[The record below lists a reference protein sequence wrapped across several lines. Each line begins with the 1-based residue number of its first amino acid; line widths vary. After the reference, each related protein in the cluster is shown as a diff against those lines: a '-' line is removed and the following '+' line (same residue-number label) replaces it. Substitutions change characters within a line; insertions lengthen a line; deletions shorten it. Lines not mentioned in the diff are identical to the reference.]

1 MATAPVQFPTANVV
15 GAAVPLDAAR
25 TPTRDSEPLPSAGL
39 FVPGQNC
46 WRVARA
52 HRVAWLI
59 DAEAYFHAFREACK
73 RATRSIFILAWDI
86 DSRVALTPG
95 APDDGWPQALGE
107 FLDAVVRRRPG
118 LRAYVL
124 DWDYV
129 MLYQT
134 DRELLPAYA
143 LGRRTHRRLRFE
155 LDGEHPVGG
164 SHHQKVV
171 VIDDSLAFVGGLD
184 LTNSRWDTQDH
195 TPGDA
200 RRRGPSGDP
209 CQPFHDVQMMV
220 DGAAAAALGL
230 LVRERWRRATGR
242 IPAAR
247 RQARIDPWPLHVAP
261 EITDVDVAIA
271 RTEPRYLDRPQV
283 QEVKRLYLDSI
294 AAARRS
300 IYIENQYLTAPAI
313 VDALAQRLREPDGP
327 EVVALS
333 RLKGGGWLE
342 ESTMTVLRAQMM
354 QVLREADRHGRLRL
368 LYPHRE
374 GLGEQCINLHAKLMV
389 VDERV
394 LRVGSANLNNRS
406 MGYDTECDLAIEAD
420 TPRVAHAIA
429 RFRNQLLAEHLG
441 TDVDTV
447 ARTLAAHGGS
457 LIACVESLGT
467 PHRHLRPLT
476 NEGIPDALPFDPA
489 LIDPERPVQ
498 PDVLAAQ
505 FVPRHAQPRV
515 SRRLLAGGAL
525 IVALAALGLA
535 WRYSPLGDWLQ
546 VGHLA
551 AIAETLRSA
560 PGAPV
565 MVVGAYALA
574 SLLAV
579 PITLLIVA
587 TALVFGP
594 LTAFLYALCGG
605 LAGAALGF
613 TVGRLLGRDLVRRL
627 AGRRLNVLS
636 RRLAKRGL
644 LAVVAVRILPV
655 APFTVVNLVAG
666 ASHIRFRDFALGTV
680 IGLLPGVTGITLF
693 SDRVIAAA
701 RQPSALT
708 VATLAAVVAGIV
720 CVTWLLR
727 RLLQRRAQRNA
738 VSA

>member
-1 MATAPVQFPTANVV
+1 MELP
-15 GAAVPLDAAR
+15 AADPLRLHQKGDARTRARSDAAG
-25 TPTRDSEPLPSAGL
+25 PAPHAPL
-39 FVPGQNC
+39 FVPGDNC

-52 HRVAWLI
+52 HRAAWLI
-59 DAEAYFHAFREACK
+59 DGEAYFRAFREACK

-95 APDDGWPQALGE
+95 APDDGWPQPLGD

-134 DRELLPAYA
+134 DREFLPGYS
-143 LGRRTHRRLRFE
+143 LGTRTHRRLRFE

-200 RRRGPSGDP
+200 RRLGPSGTP

-220 DGAAAAALGL
+220 DGAAAAALGV

-242 IPAAR
+242 VPAAR
-247 RQARIDPWPLHVAP
+247 RDARIDPWPLHVAP

-271 RTEPRYLDRPQV
+271 RTEPRWLDHPPV
-283 QEVKRLYLDSI
+283 LEVKRLYLDAI

-327 EVVALS
+327 EIVVLS

-389 VDERV
+389 VDERL

-406 MGYDTECDLAIEAD
+406 IGYDTECDLAIEAD
-420 TPRVAHAIA
+420 APRVAQAIA
-429 RFRNQLLAEHLG
+429 RFRNCLLAEHLG
-441 TDVDTV
+441 TDVQTV
-447 ARTLAAHGGS
+447 ARSMALHGGS
-457 LIACVESLGT
+457 LIACIESLGT
-467 PHRHLRPLT
+467 AHRQLRPLT
-476 NEGIPDALPFDPA
+476 NDGMPGALPFDPA

-498 PDVLAAQ
+498 PDQLAAQ
-505 FVPRHAQPRV
+505 FVPRHAHPHA

-525 IVALAALGLA
+525 VVALAALGLA
-535 WRYSPLGDWLQ
+535 WRYSPLQEWLQ
-546 VGHLA
+546 VEHLA
-551 AIAETLRSA
+551 AIAETLR
-560 PGAPV
+560 GAPAAPLLV
-565 MVVGAYALA
+565 LGGYALA

-594 LTAFLYALCGG
+594 LAAFLYALSGA

-613 TVGRLLGRDLVRRL
+613 GAGRVLGRDFVRRV
-627 AGRRLNVLS
+627 AGRRINVLS
-636 RRLAKRGL
+636 RRLAQRGV
-644 LAVVAVRILPV
+644 LAMVAVRILPV

-708 VATLAAVVAGIV
+708 LATLGAVVAGIV
-720 CVTWLLR
+720 AITWLLR

-738 VSA
+738 PSAS